1 MNCQDTTMSL
11 GVYLVG
17 ALDADER
24 AAVEA
29 HLQDCP
35 TCRAELAELAGLPS
49 MLERLSIDDF
59 PLEPLPV
66 PDDLFDRVAARAREE
81 DALEA
86 DERRQNKSSG
96 GYRRL
101 AAVAAAVVLIA
112 VLGVGSLLVINHNG
126 STPTTNAFTNS
137 QGAVTMRVALASQA
151 SGTGL
156 KVTVSGLP
164 PNEHCW
170 LIAVSKSGVREVAG
184 RWDATYPGTAQET
197 GSTSIP
203 QSQLSQLV
211 LIGTGGKHLVTVP
224 V

>member
-29 HLQDCP
+29 HLAECA
-35 TCRAELAELAGLPS
+35 TCREELAELAVLPS
-49 MLERLSIDDF
+49 MLERLTIDDF

-81 DALEA
+81 DARDE
-86 DERRQNKSSG
+86 DERRQSKALG
-96 GYRRL
+96 RYRRL
-101 AAVAAAVVLIA
+101 TAVAAAVVLIA
-112 VLGVGSLLVINHNG
+112 VLSVGSLLVVHHG
-126 STPTTNAFTNS
+126 SSGSATNAFSNS
-137 QGAVTMRVALASQA
+137 QGEVTMRVALASQA

-170 LIAVSKSGVREVAG
+170 LIAVSKDGVRDVAG

-211 LIGTGGKHLVTVP
+211 LVGTGGKHLVTVP